1 MLGQVLKRDVV
12 ALTLSCL
19 ALCVVSG
26 CSPAAPSDGLDS
38 PPATVRRAD
47 DFVNSVGVNIHLSYF
62 RTPYGLDWE
71 SVVKPK
77 LLALGVRHVRDAG
90 TVVSDDSWM
99 ATVYGRM
106 RELSDRGVRFNL
118 IMLPAQN
125 VTDYTHLQQ
134 FDRLMS
140 YAAPVVEAFEG
151 LNEHDGS
158 QRPNW
163 VTEVRAFQR
172 VLYTTVKHDSRTAGM
187 PVYGP
192 SMAHAGN
199 ASAVGDLSA
208 SMDFGA
214 IHPYPGGG
222 PPMTN
227 VGDHERK
234 VRVMT
239 NSRPLV
245 VTETGYHTAMSWNG
259 PHPAVS
265 EQAMGRYVPRMF
277 LELFRSGIARSYLY
291 EFIDQGSSTA
301 EREQRFGLLRWDGA
315 DKPAY
320 VALKNLI
327 ALLQDPGPAF
337 SVGRL
342 EYSLSGD
349 ASGVHQLVLQKRDGR
364 FYLILWQDA
373 SSFDLERRADATV
386 ASKPLEV
393 KLTAPA
399 AQVRIFTP
407 LTSATAQQQWQQ
419 AALLSVNV
427 PDHPLVIEITP

>member
-1 MLGQVLKRDVV
+1 M

-19 ALCVVSG
+19 ALCVVG
-26 CSPAAPSDGLDS
+26 ACSPAAPSDGLDS
-38 PPATVRRAD
+38 PPGSVRRAN
-47 DFVNSVGVNIHLSYF
+47 DFVNSIGVNIHLSYF

-77 LLALGVRHVRDAG
+77 LLALGVKHVRDAG
-90 TVVSDDSWM
+90 TVVSDDNWM

-106 RELSDRGVRFNL
+106 RELSDHGVKFNL

-125 VTDYTHLQQ
+125 VTDYSHLQQ

-151 LNEHDGS
+151 LNEHDNS

-163 VTEVRAFQR
+163 VTEVRAFQKA
-172 VLYTTVKHDSRTAGM
+172 LYTTVKHDSRTAAM
-187 PVYGP
+187 AVYGP

-199 ASAVGDLSA
+199 ASAVGDLSGY
-208 SMDFGA
+208 MDYGA

-222 PPMTN
+222 TPMTN
-227 VGDHERK
+227 VADHERK

-239 NSRPLV
+239 NHRALV
-245 VTETGYHTAMSWNG
+245 VTETGYHTAMAWNG
-259 PHPAVS
+259 PHPPVS

-277 LELFRSGIARSYLY
+277 LELFRAGIPRSYLY
-291 EFIDQGSSTA
+291 ELIDQGSKTDD
-301 EREQRFGLLRWDGA
+301 REERFGLLRWDGA

-327 ALLQDPGPAF
+327 GLLQDPGPAF

-342 EYSLSGD
+342 DYSLSGD
-349 ASGVHQLVLQKRDGR
+349 ASGVHQL
-364 FYLILWQDA
+364 YLA
-373 SSFDLERRADATV
+373 GDLRTLGPV
-386 ASKPLEV
+386 AL
-393 KLTAPA
+393 A
-399 AQVRIFTP
+399 
-407 LTSATAQQQWQQ
+407 
-419 AALLSVNV
+419 
-427 PDHPLVIEITP
+427 